1 MNADDKMKRQKH
13 KNKYPRG
20 SKNEAPNY
28 IEIKPHRNKN
38 NNLNAV
44 DIQGSKNEAS
54 NGYNELEWQRILQKK
69 KEEFDKKYAKPGGDE
84 SSLQKWERIRTL
96 GTGAFG
102 RVILVKSRESEE
114 YAAVK
119 IMEKAK
125 VVKLQQV
132 EHTLTEKRIL
142 GAVDFPFLI
151 YMVTHF
157 KDNSNLYLVLQ
168 FVCGGEM
175 FSYLRK
181 QTMLS
186 EEESR
191 FHAAQVVLAL
201 EYLQKMDVAYR
212 DLKPE
217 NMLICSTGFI
227 KLTDFGFAKRV
238 RGRMWTLC
246 GTPEYIAPEI
256 LLSKGYNK
264 SVDWWALGVLIYE
277 MTAGHPPF
285 FSDSTIKTYEKI
297 VIGDVKFPQHF
308 SPNLKDLVR
317 GFLQVNLSRRLGNLR
332 GGALDVRGHKW
343 FSDVDWL
350 AVYHQKV
357 TPPYSP
363 PVSGPGDASH
373 FEDFEEEPIVY
384 STINKFDKEF
394 EGF

>member
-1 MNADDKMKRQKH
+1 MSLGAKKAE
-13 KNKYPRG
+13 
-20 SKNEAPNY
+20 KNE
-28 IEIKPHRNKN
+28 
-38 NNLNAV
+38 
-44 DIQGSKNEAS
+44 D
-54 NGYNELEWQRILQKK
+54 YNEMEWQRVLQKK
-69 KEEFDKKYAKPGGDE
+69 KEEFDKKYAKMGGVV
-84 SSLQKWERIRTL
+84 SSLPQWERVRTL

-102 RVILVKSRESEE
+102 RVILVRSNENGE
-114 YAAVK
+114 YAAIK

-132 EHTLTEKRIL
+132 EHTLSEKRIL
-142 GAVDFPFLI
+142 GAVDFPNLI
-151 YMVTHF
+151 YMLAHF
-157 KDNSNLYLVLQ
+157 KDNSNLYFVLQ

-175 FSYLRK
+175 FSYLRREARL
-181 QTMLS
+181 T
-186 EEESR
+186 EDESR

-217 NMLICSTGFI
+217 NMLICSSGYI

-285 FSDSTIKTYEKI
+285 FSESTIKTYEKI
-297 VIGDVKFPQHF
+297 VIGDVKFPTHF
-308 SPNLKDLVR
+308 TTELKDLVR

-332 GGALDVRGHKW
+332 GGAVDVRAHKW
-343 FSDVDWL
+343 FQGVEWL
-350 AVYHQKV
+350 EMYHQHV
-357 TPPYSP
+357 NPPYTPPFK
-363 PVSGPGDASH
+363 GPGDASNYEH
-373 FEDFEEEPIVY
+373 YTEEPIVY
-384 STINKFDKEF
+384 STVNKYEKEF
-394 EGF
+394 EQF